1 MLALVAAFRSP
12 KQVLPG
18 WPKRISFFFQYLYS
32 FIPIHF
38 STNNVSLVS
47 FSSHSHFTIF
57 SLLFSPLIYFSLQ
70 RDKQQHKDQENLFD
84 IHDQAD
90 TEAPCSW
97 LGILYMLNLFSF

>member
-1 MLALVAAFRSP
+1 MPAMVAAVRSP
-12 KQVLPG
+12 TQVLPG
-18 WPKRISFFFQYLYS
+18 WPKRIFLFFSIYILSFPY
-32 FIPIHF
+32 IF
-38 STNNVSLVS
+38 STNNVSFLS

-70 RDKQQHKDQENLFD
+70 RDEQQHKDQENLLD

-90 TEAPCSW
+90 TDALSSW